1 MINQNKFGKFLDKY
15 GSIAIFSVMIL
26 VFCVTAKGFLTPM
39 NGINILVQTAPTL
52 IMALGCT
59 FVNMAGESD
68 LSLGGIVG
76 LSASLFCGFIS
87 KGHSVW
93 LAGLVSIG
101 AGALFGALNGFLVSY
116 VGLSS
121 FITTISVMFL
131 TQGLEYAYSGGSSL
145 WVRDNPVTKIV
156 TASVGPIPIIVIATV
171 LVFILVYLALHRTR
185 AGLHIQA
192 VGRSQDA
199 AKFAGIHVKGIQFLM
214 FVLAG
219 VFYALGGVIN
229 ALRSNGAIIYSGQ
242 RLLLPVLAVTY
253 IAKNHSRHETA
264 QCPRHSGRRGRDDL
278 HFHSLHAHGA
288 GFLLYLY
295 CTGHRFDHCRHS
307 VRQQPA
313 DHPSGRPEIR
323 RRNE

>member
-1 MINQNKFGKFLDKY
+1 MINRNKLGKFLDKW
-15 GSIAIFSVMIL
+15 GSIVIFSIMIL
-26 VFCVTAKGFLTPM
+26 SFCVMADNFLTAR

-52 IMALGCT
+52 LLALGCT

-76 LSASLFCGFIS
+76 LSASLFCGFIAD
-87 KGHSVW
+87 GHGILTAS
-93 LAGLVSIG
+93 LVSIG
-101 AGALFGALNGFLVSY
+101 AGALFGALNGVLVSY

-131 TQGLEYAYSGGSSL
+131 TQGLEYAYSGGTSL

-156 TASVGPIPIIVIATV
+156 TASIGPIPFMVIATIV
-171 LVFILVYLALHRTR
+171 VFVIVYLFLHRTR
-185 AGLHIQA
+185 NGLHIQA

-199 AKFAGIHVKGIQFLM
+199 AKFAGINVKGIKLLM
-214 FVLAG
+214 FILAG

-253 IAKNHSRHETA
+253 IAKTILGTKRPNVPGILIGAVVMTCISTA
-264 QCPRHSGRRGRDDL
+264 FTLMALDFYYTFIAQGIVLVIAAVLSVSNRRIILQEDL
-278 HFHSLHAHGA
+278 
-288 GFLLYLY
+288 
-295 CTGHRFDHCRHS
+295 R
-307 VRQQPA
+307 
-313 DHPSGRPEIR
+313 
-323 RRNE
+323 

>member
-1 MINQNKFGKFLDKY
+1 MINQKKLGKFLDKW
-15 GSIAIFSVMIL
+15 GSIVIFSVMIL
-26 VFCVTAKGFLTPM
+26 AFCVMADNFLTPM

-76 LSASLFCGFIS
+76 LSASLFCGFIAD
-87 KGHSVW
+87 GHSV
-93 LAGLVSIG
+93 LMASAVSIG
-101 AGALFGALNGFLVSY
+101 AGALFGALNGILVSY

-131 TQGLEYAYSGGSSL
+131 TQGLEYAYSGATSL

-156 TASVGPIPIIVIATV
+156 TASIGPIPIMVIAT
-171 LVFILVYLALHRTR
+171 LIVFLLVYLGLHRTR
-185 AGLHIQA
+185 TGLHIQA

-199 AKFAGIHVKGIQFLM
+199 AKFAGINVKGIKLLM

-253 IAKNHSRHETA
+253 IAKTILGTKRPNVPGILIGAVVMTCISTA
-264 QCPRHSGRRGRDDL
+264 FTLMALDFYYTFIAQGIVLIAAAVLSVSNRRIILQEELR
-278 HFHSLHAHGA
+278 
-288 GFLLYLY
+288 
-295 CTGHRFDHCRHS
+295 
-307 VRQQPA
+307 
-313 DHPSGRPEIR
+313 
-323 RRNE
+323 

>member
-15 GSIAIFSVMIL
+15 GSIAIFSVMII

-199 AKFAGIHVKGIQFLM
+199 AKFADIHVKGIQFLM

-253 IAKNHSRHETA
+253 IAKTILGTKRPNVPGILVGAVVMTCISTA
-264 QCPRHSGRRGRDDL
+264 FTLMALDFYYTFIAQGIVLIIAAILSVSNRRIILQEDL
-278 HFHSLHAHGA
+278 
-288 GFLLYLY
+288 
-295 CTGHRFDHCRHS
+295 R
-307 VRQQPA
+307 
-313 DHPSGRPEIR
+313 
-323 RRNE
+323 